1 MLGADWK
8 FLAMSVG
15 IELATADYFCIWCK
29 CKADERYDTSKTL
42 SISDTQ
48 KYGRTIS
55 EIQEL
60 GKFEEEKG

>member
-15 IELATADYFCIWCK
+15 IESATADYFCIWCK
-29 CKADERYDTSKTL
+29 CKTNERYDTSKTL

-48 KYGRTIS
+48 NYACKI
-55 EIQEL
+55 
-60 GKFEEEKG
+60 